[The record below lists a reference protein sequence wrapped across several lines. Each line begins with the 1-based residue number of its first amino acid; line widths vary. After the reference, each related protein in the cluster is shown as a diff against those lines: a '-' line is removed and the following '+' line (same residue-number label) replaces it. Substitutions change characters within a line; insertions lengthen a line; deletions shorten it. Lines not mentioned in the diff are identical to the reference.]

1 MRQHHLHSKDW
12 TTNIAGWCLW
22 YILLWGLFIG
32 SGQKLEFSA
41 CFPRNC
47 AWRIQD
53 HQVVQRLGS
62 YLKLSLKTIHWVVIS
77 WDIRCHLNKIILMC
91 WHITSKHGK
100 FRLRIAM
107 SIFTWNV
114 YVSTCCWK
122 SKWSKWFVNI
132 FHDTLRNL
140 HEFYMCYQVLANW
153 KSIILSH
160 CSTSRCI
167 HGFDERTCNS
177 R

>member
-1 MRQHHLHSKDW
+1 MSKM
-12 TTNIAGWCLW
+12 
-22 YILLWGLFIG
+22 G
-32 SGQKLEFSA
+32 SGKKDQEGAHQQGWGYFHWEPCLGKNACSRPKTPEGISKGYDDKKSPFS
-41 CFPRNC
+41 
-47 AWRIQD
+47 IQAKIK
-53 HQVVQRLGS
+53 G
-62 YLKLSLKTIHWVVIS
+62 
-77 WDIRCHLNKIILMC
+77 HLDSPG
-91 WHITSKHGK
+91 ITSKHGK